1 VSEILPI
8 PHCQLDPDSSLKPGG
23 VMNNQKARSVFP
35 VALLVVII
43 LLFILSCSLC
53 PVTHAQSTA
62 LLNGTVSDA
71 SGAAV
76 PSAKVVLRNAATS
89 EEWNTQTNSAGLYVF
104 PSLPPGNYQITVT
117 QAGFQTLVIT
127 DLRLDVA
134 TSVTKDLQL
143 TVGSVSQQVQ
153 VTTEAPLIETSTTGV
168 GQVIN
173 SKTVQEIPLN
183 GRHFVDLNLLT
194 PGTVTPPANGFLTAP
209 LRGQG
214 SFAINT
220 AGQREDTTNWLV
232 NGINLND
239 PVQNQVTFQPPIDT
253 LEEFKVDNSTFPAQ
267 YGRNAGAIVNIATRS
282 GTNEYHGEA
291 FEFFR
296 NNALDARNYFNALP
310 SPQAPFKHNEFG
322 GDFGGPIKKNKIFF
336 FVAYE
341 GIRQHQGLTLGAIVP
356 SQNQISTVTSPA
368 VLSLLKLVPAA
379 NTPGTDTTGI
389 PANFNGFSG
398 AALANVSLNQGSGDL
413 DIELRQ
419 NDRLHFYY
427 VMQKDLRQEPTQGGA
442 APANIP
448 GFGDTRDGFRQLM
461 TISEDHVFSP
471 SLANTVRLGYNRIHL
486 IFTPTALNPAD
497 FDITLPPGAPV
508 GVGIPNINVSG
519 DMNFGGPTAE
529 PQGRGDTTVV
539 LNDTLSWLKDR
550 HSMAFGGE
558 IRRAYNNNIAENVGS
573 FTYPTMTDFLADES
587 SAFTVLLGAGNDRI
601 LQPSY
606 GVFAQDSF
614 KWRPNF
620 TINFGLRYE
629 WDSTPSAADARFTN
643 FDLPTGTLIPAAHPF
658 HTNNKNFEPRIG
670 FAWDP
675 FKNGKT
681 SIRAAYA
688 ILSQDPTTNIVSPL
702 SGNPPFAIPVS
713 VSSATNA
720 ITLENPS
727 ASITGLSLGPSALD
741 PNFDNMYA
749 QDWNLT
755 VERELTSSLG
765 LEVAY
770 VGLKAT
776 HLQMTGN
783 FNQPFVTDGFY
794 DATRPYTTLPLSSA
808 VLPAQCAPPNPPC
821 AIGNITRIFSPGNSN
836 YNALWVTLNKHL
848 SHGFEFLAAY
858 TYSHSLDYSS
868 VSSGDAVP
876 VQNVYNPRGDYASSE
891 FDVRNRIVVSGFY
904 QLPFKGN
911 RFVAGWQLGVVSM
924 AQSGNPITPLLIIGP
939 APGSSLTVR
948 PDQLRAVSGT
958 GNPSQFYSN
967 TLLCE
972 PFAAPFTGGAP
983 AIPDCADVTNPTYAV
998 PCTFSPTPSNTTP
1011 GTPGNKIYPIIP
1023 GSCHPGSAGRDS
1035 LPGPDFVNTDF
1046 SIVKNTKITER
1057 LNLQFRTEMF
1067 DIFNHPNFGNP
1078 TNTVTSA
1085 AFGKILNTRFPVGD
1099 FGSARQIQFALKL
1112 LF

>member
-1 VSEILPI
+1 MKGTDE
-8 PHCQLDPDSSLKPGG
+8 GG
-23 VMNNQKARSVFP
+23 FRFPALIAR
-35 VALLVVII
+35 LV
-43 LLFILSCSLC
+43 LLFLFCSCWNPSLR
-53 PVTHAQSTA
+53 AQSTA
-62 LLNGTVSDA
+62 EFDGTVTDST
-71 SGAAV
+71 GAAV
-76 PSAKVVLRNAATS
+76 PNAKVVVTNQATGAQ
-89 EEWNTQTNSAGLYVF
+89 WNTQTNGAGLYVL
-104 PSLPPGNYQITVT
+104 PSLPPGNYQVTVT
-117 QAGFQTLVIT
+117 SAGFETLVIA

-143 TVGSVSQQVQ
+143 KVGSVSQQME
-153 VTTEAPLIETSTTGV
+153 VTSEAPVIETSTTGV

-173 SKTVQEIPLN
+173 SRTVQEIPLN

-239 PVQNQVTFQPPIDT
+239 PVQNQVTFQPPIAT

-267 YGRNAGAIVNIATRS
+267 YGRNAGAIVNMATRS
-282 GTNEYHGEA
+282 GTNEFHGEA

-296 NNALDARNYFNALP
+296 NNALDARNYFNIIGT
-310 SPQAPFKHNEFG
+310 PQASFKHNEFG
-322 GDFGGPIKKNKIFF
+322 GDIGGPIKKDKIFF

-356 SQNQISTVTSPA
+356 SQNQIATVTSPA

-389 PANFNGFSG
+389 PANFNGFTG

-413 DIELRQ
+413 DFELRQ

-427 VMQKDLRQEPTQGGA
+427 VLQKDLRQEPQQGGTS
-442 APANIP
+442 PANIP

-461 TISEDHVFSP
+461 TITEDHIFSP

-486 IFTPTALNPAD
+486 TFAPTALNPAD
-497 FDITLPPGAPV
+497 FNITLPSGAPV
-508 GVGIPNINVSG
+508 GVGIPNINVLG
-519 DMNFGGPTAE
+519 AMDFGGPTAE

-539 LNDTLSWLKDR
+539 LNDTLSWVTGR
-550 HSMAFGGE
+550 HSTAFGGE

-573 FTYPTMTDFLADES
+573 FTFPTMTNFLADEA

-614 KWRPNF
+614 KWKPNF
-620 TINFGLRYE
+620 TINIGLRYE
-629 WDSTPSAADARFTN
+629 WDSTPSEARGRFTN
-643 FDLPTGTLIPAAHPF
+643 FDLTAGTLIPAGQPF

-675 FKNGKT
+675 FKDGKT
-681 SIRAAYA
+681 SVRAAYA

-702 SGNPPFAIPVS
+702 SGNPPFAVPIS
-713 VSSATNA
+713 VNSATNA

-727 ASITGLSLGPSALD
+727 AAITGLSLGPSAID

-755 VERELTSSLG
+755 VERQLAATMS

-770 VGLKAT
+770 VGMKAT

-783 FNQPFVTDGFY
+783 FNQPFVANGFY
-794 DATRPYTTLPLSSA
+794 DPTRPFTTLPLTSP
-808 VLPAQCAPPNPPC
+808 VLPAQCAAPNPPC
-821 AIGNITRIFSPGNSN
+821 SVGNITRIFSPGNSN

-848 SHGFEFLAAY
+848 SNGLEFLAAY

-891 FDVRNRIVVSGFY
+891 FDTRNRIVVSGFY

-911 RFVAGWQLGVVSM
+911 RLVSGWQLGLVTM
-924 AQSGNPITPLLIIGP
+924 AQNGNPITPLLVIGP
-939 APGSSLTVR
+939 ATGSSLTVR
-948 PDQLRAVSGT
+948 PDQLKPVAGT
-958 GNPSQFYSN
+958 GNPKQFYN
-967 TLLCE
+967 NAVLCE
-972 PFAAPFTGGAP
+972 PFAGTPVGTP
-983 AIPDCADVTNPTYAV
+983 PIPDCATTPNAAFAV
-998 PCTFSPTPSNTTP
+998 PCTFAPTPTAPGKYPIVP
-1011 GTPGNKIYPIIP
+1011 GT
-1023 GSCHPGSAGRDS
+1023 CHPGSAGRDS

-1046 SIVKNTKITER
+1046 SLVKNTKITER
-1057 LNLQFRTEMF
+1057 LNLQFRTEVF
-1067 DIFNHPNFGNP
+1067 DLFNHPNFGDP

-1085 AFGKILNTRFPVGD
+1085 AFGKILSTRFPVGD

>member
-1 VSEILPI
+1 MKGTDEAGFGP
-8 PHCQLDPDSSLKPGG
+8 SLFI
-23 VMNNQKARSVFP
+23 VRA
-35 VALLVVII
+35 ALL
-43 LLFILSCSLC
+43 LLILSCCNLRLR
-53 PVTHAQSTA
+53 AQSTA
-62 LLNGTVSDA
+62 NLNGTVTDM
-71 SGAAV
+71 SGATV
-76 PSAKVVLRNAATS
+76 PNAKVVVTNQATGVD
-89 EEWNTQTNSAGLYVF
+89 WNVQTNNDGLYVV
-104 PSLPPGNYQITVT
+104 PSLQPGNYQITVT
-117 QAGFQTLVIT
+117 ASGFQTLIVK

-143 TVGSVSQQVQ
+143 TVGAVTQQVE
-153 VTTEAPLIETSTTGV
+153 VTTVAPLIETSTTGV

-220 AGQREDTTNWLV
+220 AGQREDTTNWLI

-239 PVQNQVTFQPPIDT
+239 PSQNQVTFQPPVDT

-267 YGRNAGAIVNIATRS
+267 YGRNAGSIVNIATRS
-282 GTNEYHGEA
+282 GTNDYHGEA

-296 NNALDARNYFNALP
+296 NNALDARNYFNP
-310 SPQAPFKHNEFG
+310 TTTPQASFKHNEFG
-322 GDFGGPIKKNKIFF
+322 GDVGGPIKKDKIFF

-341 GIRQHQGLTLGAIVP
+341 GIRQHQGLTLETIVP
-356 SQNQISTVTSPA
+356 SQNQIATVTSPA
-368 VLSLLKLVPAA
+368 VQKLLALIPAA
-379 NTPGTDTTGI
+379 NIPGTDTTGI
-389 PANFNGFSG
+389 PANFNGFTG
-398 AALANVSLNQGSGDL
+398 AALANVSLNQGSGDI
-413 DIELRQ
+413 DVELRQ
-419 NDRLHFYY
+419 MDRLHFYY
-427 VMQKDLRQEPTQGGA
+427 VLQKDLRQEPTQN
-442 APANIP
+442 ANIP

-461 TISEDHVFSP
+461 TISEDHIFSP

-486 IFTPTALNPAD
+486 IFTPTALDPAN

-508 GVGIPNINVSG
+508 GVGIPNIDVLG
-519 DMNFGGPTAE
+519 DVQFGGPVAE

-539 LNDTLSWLKDR
+539 LNDTLSWLKGR

-558 IRRAYNNNIAENVGS
+558 IRRAYNNNIAENIGS
-573 FTYPTMTDFLADES
+573 FTFPTMADFIADEA

-601 LQPSY
+601 VQPSV

-614 KWRPNF
+614 KWKSNF

-629 WDSTPSAADARFTN
+629 WDSTPSEAMGRFTN
-643 FDLPTGTLIPAAHPF
+643 FDLTSGTLVPANQPY

-675 FKNGKT
+675 FKDGKT
-681 SIRAAYA
+681 SVRAAYA
-688 ILSQDPTTNIVSPL
+688 ILNQDPTTNIISPL
-702 SGNPPFAIPVS
+702 SGNPPFALPIS
-713 VSSATNA
+713 VNSATNA

-727 ASITGLSLGPSALD
+727 AAITGVSLGPSAID
-741 PNFDNMYA
+741 PDFDNMYS

-755 VERELTSSLG
+755 VQHQLTSTMG

-770 VGLKAT
+770 VGMKAT

-794 DATRPYTTLPLSSA
+794 DSTRPYITLPLSSP
-808 VLPAQCAPPNPPC
+808 VLPAQCAPPNTPC
-821 AIGNITRIFSPGNSN
+821 SVGNITRVFSPGNSN

-848 SHGFEFLAAY
+848 SNGLEFLAAY

-876 VQNVYNPRGDYASSE
+876 VQNVYNPRGDYGSSE
-891 FDVRNRIVVSGFY
+891 FDTRHRVVVSGFY

-911 RFVAGWQLGVVSM
+911 RFVSGWQLGVVTM
-924 AQSGNPITPLLIIGP
+924 AQSGNPITPLLVIGP

-948 PDQLRAVSGT
+948 PDQLLPVSSTNKPG
-958 GNPSQFYSN
+958 QFYSN
-967 TLLCE
+967 ATLCE
-972 PFAAPFTGGAP
+972 PFDGAPTGGAP
-983 AIPDCADVTNPTYAV
+983 AIPDCATTTNAAFAV
-998 PCTFSPTPSNTTP
+998 PCTFSDIPTTP
-1011 GTPGNKIYPIIP
+1011 GGKTYPIVP
-1023 GSCHPGSAGRDS
+1023 GTCHPGSAGRDS
-1035 LPGPDFVNTDF
+1035 LPGPKFVNTDF
-1046 SIVKNTKITER
+1046 SIVKNTKLTER
-1057 LNLQFRTEMF
+1057 LNLQFRTEVF
-1067 DIFNHPNFGNP
+1067 DLFNHPNFGDP
-1078 TNTVTSA
+1078 TNTATSA
-1085 AFGKILNTRFPVGD
+1085 AFGKILSTRFPVGD